1 MFMEIP
7 WFFIALGAGAVLFII
22 FFISVTLRKVVPTNM
37 VHIVQS
43 GKKTISYGTGKE
55 AGNVYYQWPSWVPR
69 LGVSVIKL
77 PVSNFN
83 LSLKDYEA
91 YDKDKVPFRIDVTS
105 FFRISDTT
113 KAAQRVV
120 NTDGLNAQLIQIVQG
135 AVRKVLASDFIEAI
149 MTERSKFGDE
159 FTEEVSAQLAEWG
172 VESVKSM
179 ELMDIRDAQGSN
191 VIENIMAK
199 KISFIE
205 MESRVEVAKNNQTAE
220 SAEIESKKII
230 AVKQQEADLE
240 VGQKTAETEKQVG
253 IAKEKSQQQVLVEKK
268 TTQTNDMEVKKVE
281 IVKKAEIDKEEQII
295 LAGQKKE
302 VAILESEGNL
312 QAKKNEAEGIK
323 VNGQANAEAEKLMQ
337 LALIEANIQLAKEIG
352 ENEGYQQYLA
362 VMESLKAYVSVG
374 TEQAKALQS
383 ADVKLIANSGDAG
396 SGLKSVLDIFSSK
409 GGLSIGAMLES
420 LANTDQGKAIL
431 ESFMNKKTGEKKEA
445 GEK

>member
-1 MFMEIP
+1 MEIP

-22 FFISVTLRKVVPTNM
+22 FFISITLRKVVPTNM

>member
-1 MFMEIP
+1 MEIP